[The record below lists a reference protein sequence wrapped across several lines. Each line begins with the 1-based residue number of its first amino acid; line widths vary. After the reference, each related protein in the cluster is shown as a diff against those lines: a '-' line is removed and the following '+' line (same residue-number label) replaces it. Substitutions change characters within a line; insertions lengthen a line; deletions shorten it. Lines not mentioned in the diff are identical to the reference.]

1 MTLKHIFDNL
11 VNAEYL
17 VCLPVFFFALLV
29 LEITVI
35 FSSLD
40 SLLVVF
46 LCQSCLLS
54 VLFPGLD
61 SG

>member
-17 VCLPVFFFALLV
+17 VCLPVVFFALLV
-29 LEITVI
+29 LHFNMR

-46 LCQSCLLS
+46 LGQSCLLS